1 MRAGASG
8 RGAPASRRVVGGS
21 TPPNDSVTP
30 YRYAHS
36 QGLPSRP
43 YLERLIVKIA
53 LERGEVSP
61 TRLAR
66 LLSNRRIKRLG
77 LQGKQAIK
85 FRRTL
90 YRKILRICED
100 FKAKGWLTRALIPYH
115 PALAPN
121 ASKNARTT
129 VIYYPTVDL
138 IDGRAFLKLARSG
151 PNRPQLPKRANPKR
165 VSAILL
171 LSQIKMLNETTQELV
186 SDLFEAYLEDT
197 DRRVILLRSVD
208 TGEFLKL
215 PYSHRFRPNRLKAQL
230 AKYDL
235 AWEQAESRGYKQ
247 AVFLT
252 LTTDPSKHAS
262 LADAYR
268 NIGPAWNRFMSWLAK
283 RLGFRPPYI
292 LVFEFTKSGLPHIH
306 VILFGVSRIADK
318 RKITQIWARTGQ
330 GRINFLY
337 SLRYSRGRWLKAKNA
352 RGSKQGPPK
361 AEGPTFV
368 DAKAYLR
375 KYLSKAFRAFVYFSG
390 PAPERDFWRQEAPVQ
405 TDYENWENLVQ
416 LALFWASGKRFFT
429 TSVSLRVKLPK
440 RPSLGIWEFVGSFD
454 REQVNEIIRI
464 LARSYPKTGPPD
476 LAWPPP
482 DASLRPFERLN
493 LWAP

>member
-1 MRAGASG
+1 VV
-8 RGAPASRRVVGGS
+8 RGF
-21 TPPNDSVTP
+21 TPPNSVTP
-30 YRYAHS
+30 YREQRPLRY
-36 QGLPSRP
+36 PSRA

-53 LERGEVSP
+53 LERGELSP
-61 TRLAR
+61 VRLAH
-66 LLSNRRIKRLG
+66 LLSARPIRSRG
-77 LQGKQAIK
+77 LSRGEAQK
-85 FRRTL
+85 FRRSL

-100 FKAKGWLTRALIPYH
+100 FRAKGWFIKSEIPYH

-235 AWEQAESRGYKQ
+235 AWEQAESRGYKR

-252 LTTDPSKHAS
+252 LTTDPSKYNS
-262 LADAYR
+262 LLEAYR
-268 NIGPAWNRFMSWLAK
+268 DISPKWNRLMSWITK
-283 RLGFRPPYI
+283 RLGSRPLYI

-306 VILFGVSRIADK
+306 AILFGISRIAPQDELN
-318 RKITQIWARTGQ
+318 RRWGAFTW
-330 GRINFLY
+330 LY
-337 SLRYSRGRWLKAKNA
+337 SLKYSRGQWIKVGNPKKKR
-352 RGSKQGPPK
+352 KQAPKTNGPVF
-361 AEGPTFV
+361 T

-375 KYLSKAFRAFVYFSG
+375 KYLSKAFRAFVHFSE
-390 PAPERDFWRQEAPVQ
+390 PASQRDFWRQEAPVQ
-405 TDYENWENLVQ
+405 ADYEDWENLVQ

-454 REQVNEIIRI
+454 REQVSEIIRI

>member
-8 RGAPASRRVVGGS
+8 RGAPAKPEVLGGS

-30 YRYAHS
+30 YRYPHS

-53 LERGEVSP
+53 LEKGEVSP

-66 LLSNRRIKRLG
+66 LLSIRRIKRLG
-77 LQGKQAIK
+77 LQRDQATK
-85 FRRTL
+85 FRRSL

-100 FKAKGWLTRALIPYH
+100 FRAKGWLTRALIPYH

-138 IDGRAFLKLARSG
+138 IEGRAFLKLARSE
-151 PNRPQLPKRANPKR
+151 PHKRKLPKRANPKR
-165 VSAILL
+165 ISAILF
-171 LSQIKMLNETTQELV
+171 LSQIKMLNETAQELV
-186 SDLFEAYLEDT
+186 SELFEAYLEDT
-197 DRRVILLRSVD
+197 DHRVILLRSVD

-235 AWEQAESRGYKQ
+235 AWEQAERLGFKR

-252 LTTDPSKHAS
+252 LTTDPSKYRS
-262 LADAYR
+262 LLEAYR
-268 NIGPAWNRFMSWLAK
+268 DISPKWNRLMSWITK
-283 RLGFRPPYI
+283 KVGYRPKYI
-292 LVFEFTKSGLPHIH
+292 LVFEFTKKTGLPHIH
-306 VILFGVSRIADK
+306 AIIFGISRIAPQDELNK
-318 RKITQIWARTGQ
+318 RWGAFTW
-330 GRINFLY
+330 LY
-337 SLRYSRGRWLKAKNA
+337 SLKYSRGQWLKVDNPRKKRQESPKVN
-352 RGSKQGPPK
+352 GPVFK
-361 AEGPTFV
+361 

-375 KYLSKAFRAFVYFSG
+375 KYLSKTFRVMTNLLE
-390 PAPERDFWRQEAPVQ
+390 PAPDRDFWRQEAPIQ
-405 TDYENWENLVQ
+405 ADYVDWENLVQ